1 MRCSRSS
8 CADHANRVGIGPTQG
23 RSPKEV
29 RMRIRPALMI
39 IMLAALWVAVAS
51 RPGSALEAGEPAP
64 DFTLASTT
72 GGDISLSDFR
82 GKKWVL
88 LEFYGADFAPT

>member
-1 MRCSRSS
+1 MRVTGRR
-8 CADHANRVGIGPTQG
+8 RVA
-23 RSPKEV
+23 RV
-29 RMRIRPALMI
+29 LLAV
-39 IMLAALWVAVAS
+39 MLAAIGQVAGSRAS
-51 RPGSALEAGEPAP
+51 DALESGEPAP

>member
-1 MRCSRSS
+1 MRIAAR
-8 CADHANRVGIGPTQG
+8 RRIGP
-23 RSPKEV
+23 
-29 RMRIRPALMI
+29 ALI
-39 IMLAALWVAVAS
+39 TLTLAALWLVAGP
-51 RPGSALEAGEPAP
+51 RPAAAIEAGEPAP

>member
-1 MRCSRSS
+1 MRFVFTLAAFVLTAISVMGG
-8 CADHANRVGIGPTQG
+8 AP
-23 RSPKEV
+23 
-29 RMRIRPALMI
+29 RPAR
-39 IMLAALWVAVAS
+39 ALD
-51 RPGSALEAGEPAP
+51 AGEPAP

>member
-1 MRCSRSS
+1 MSIAARR
-8 CADHANRVGIGPTQG
+8 RIG
-23 RSPKEV
+23 R
-29 RMRIRPALMI
+29 ALVSI
-39 IMLAALWVAVAS
+39 TLAALWLIAAS
-51 RPGSALEAGEPAP
+51 RPAAAIEAGEPAP

-72 GGDISLSDFR
+72 GGDITLSDFR

>member
-1 MRCSRSS
+1 MSPVVLGPRS
-8 CADHANRVGIGPTQG
+8 AR
-23 RSPKEV
+23 
-29 RMRIRPALMI
+29 
-39 IMLAALWVAVAS
+39 AV
-51 RPGSALEAGEPAP
+51 EAGEPAP

-82 GKKWVL
+82 GKKFVL

>member
-1 MRCSRSS
+1 MR
-8 CADHANRVGIGPTQG
+8 AAG
-23 RSPKEV
+23 RA
-29 RMRIRPALMI
+29 RLI
-39 IMLAALWVAVAS
+39 AALAVLGLAVVPIIAAP
-51 RPGSALEAGEPAP
+51 RPSAALEAGEPAP

-72 GGDISLSDFR
+72 GGDISLRDFR

>member
-1 MRCSRSS
+1 
-8 CADHANRVGIGPTQG
+8 
-23 RSPKEV
+23 
-29 RMRIRPALMI
+29 MRIIGRAKFVAT
-39 IMLAALWVAVAS
+39 LAALVLAAASVVVAP
-51 RPGSALEAGEPAP
+51 RPARALEAGEPAP

-88 LEFYGADFAPT
+88 LEFYAADFAPT

>member
-1 MRCSRSS
+1 MKITGGR
-8 CADHANRVGIGPTQG
+8 AIGPTLMAT
-23 RSPKEV
+23 V
-29 RMRIRPALMI
+29 LMAIAL
-39 IMLAALWVAVAS
+39 LAAS
-51 RPGSALEAGEPAP
+51 RPGAALEAGEAAP

-82 GKKWVL
+82 GKQWVL